1 MEKSIEVNLGKKKL
15 VAFINDWEDE
25 LPKEIFISIV
35 DEENRFSQD
44 ICMVREHYRYN
55 KQYEDF
61 EIDENLIDCRVWTDS
76 ADEDYTHEF
85 TIKVYKEE

>member
-1 MEKSIEVNLGKKKL
+1 MRDFEQDPNEFFSGS
-15 VAFINDWEDE
+15 EDE

-35 DEENRFSQD
+35 DEENRCSQD

-55 KQYEDF
+55 KQTEDF
-61 EIDENLIDCRVWTDS
+61 DIDENLIDCRVWTDS

-85 TIKVYKEE
+85 TIEVYKEE